1 MGIISPQ
8 SRQRWKNELDSLWH
22 KKFRKMKYVENAKH
36 LGKDQKKLCGKSQES
51 TIQRGFTEEEAAL
64 VLGC

>member
-1 MGIISPQ
+1 
-8 SRQRWKNELDSLWH
+8 
-22 KKFRKMKYVENAKH
+22 MKYVENAKH

-51 TIQRGFTEEEAAL
+51 TIQKGFTEEEAAL